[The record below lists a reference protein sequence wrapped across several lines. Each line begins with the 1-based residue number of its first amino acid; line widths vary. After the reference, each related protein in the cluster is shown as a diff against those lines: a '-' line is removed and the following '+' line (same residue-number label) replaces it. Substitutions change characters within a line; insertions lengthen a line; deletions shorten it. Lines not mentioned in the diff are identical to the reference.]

1 MNQSACI
8 LERLSVASVAL
19 LLGIFGHPAIAQIDG
34 ITGPTFD
41 LTAKEDYI
49 STADGNTILAWGY
62 ANGNGTMQYPGP
74 TLIVNQGDVVTVT
87 LHNALP
93 PHGADAPLPV
103 SIVFPGQEGV
113 TAGGGKEGL
122 LTREADIADNPATPE
137 NEAVVTYTFTASR
150 PGTYLYHA
158 GTRMDLEVEMG
169 LMGALIV
176 RPNSNNQAYGH
187 PDSAFDQEY
196 LFLLSEMD
204 PTIHRLVEAGRR
216 SEIDTAA
223 YHPVHWFINGRNNP
237 DTMLKAGNETP
248 WLPTQPYNCL
258 PRMHPGEKL
267 LLRIIN
273 GGRDLHPFHH
283 HGNNSWL
290 IARDGR
296 LLESASGTGPD
307 LAVSDYTITT
317 APGETYDAIF
327 EWTGKGLGWDIYGHQ
342 PGDPLQPNEYAPDH
356 GKPLPV
362 ALPDPQLAVTIGEF
376 WSGSP
381 YLGQFGILP
390 PGAGGKNLNAG
401 YFHMWH
407 SHTERELTNDDIFP
421 GGMMTMVIIEPPGV
435 PIP

>member
-1 MNQSACI
+1 MYKSPCI
-8 LERLSVASVAL
+8 LERLSGASVAL
-19 LLGIFGHPAIAQIDG
+19 LLCIWGDSATAVVDG
-34 ITGPTFD
+34 ITGPTFN

-49 STADGNTILAWGY
+49 STADGNTVLAWGY

-74 TLIVNQGDVVTVT
+74 TLIVDQGDVVTVT

-113 TAGGGKEGL
+113 TASGGTEGL
-122 LTREADIADNPATPE
+122 LTREANTSNNPATPE

-150 PGTYLYHA
+150 PGTYLYHT
-158 GTRMDLEVEMG
+158 GTHMDLEVEMG
-169 LMGALIV
+169 LVGALIV
-176 RPNSNNQAYGH
+176 RPNSDGQAYGH

-204 PTIHRLVEAGRR
+204 PKIHELIEAGRR
-216 SEIDTAA
+216 AEVDTAA
-223 YHPVHWFINGRNNP
+223 RHPVHWFINGRNGP
-237 DTMLKAGNETP
+237 DTMLKSGNDTP

-267 LLRIIN
+267 LLRLIN
-273 GGRDLHPFHH
+273 AGRDLHPFHH

-290 IARDGR
+290 IAHDGR
-296 LLESASGTGPD
+296 LLESASGAGPD
-307 LAVSDYTITT
+307 LASSDYTITT
-317 APGETYDAIF
+317 APGETYDALF

-362 ALPDPQLAVTIGEF
+362 VLPDPQLAVTIGEF

-381 YLGQFGILP
+381 FLGQFGVLP

-421 GGMMTMVIIEPPGV
+421 GGMMTMVIIEPPSV